1 MIMTV
6 SWCMIMYDGI
16 YNQIFNDLL
25 WPDIV
30 VMHILAVRKCFLF
43 IYCLTYY
50 ILSSAPVVGYDVH
63 AGTTYHLTQTPVGV
77 RLSQHTDQTETS
89 CETRGTDQSLSRYD
103 SRV

>member
-50 ILSSAPVVGYDVH
+50 LTLLSYLCTCCVGYDVH
-63 AGTTYHLTQTPVGV
+63 AGTTYHLTQTPV
-77 RLSQHTDQTETS
+77 RN
-89 CETRGTDQSLSRYD
+89 
-103 SRV
+103 

>member
-6 SWCMIMYDGI
+6 SWCMIMFDVIYD
-16 YNQIFNDLL
+16 QKFNDLL
-25 WPDIV
+25 WLDIV
-30 VMHILAVRKCFLF
+30 VMHILAVRTGFLF
-43 IYCLTYY
+43 IDCLGYY

-77 RLSQHTDQTETS
+77 GLSQHTDQTETS

>member
-16 YNQIFNDLL
+16 YNQIFTDLICTE
-25 WPDIV
+25 IV
-30 VMHILAVRKCFLF
+30 VMLILDDRKCILF
-43 IYCLTYY
+43 IISLTYY
-50 ILSSAPVVGYDVH
+50 ILSFAPVVGYDVH

-89 CETRGTDQSLSRYD
+89 CEARGTDQSLSRYN
-103 SRV
+103 SCL

>member
-1 MIMTV
+1 MSVCIIMTV

-63 AGTTYHLTQTPVGV
+63 AGTTYQFTQTPV
-77 RLSQHTDQTETS
+77 RN
-89 CETRGTDQSLSRYD
+89 
-103 SRV
+103 